1 MGLDFAAVFKP
12 KKTEGELVGLL
23 VLPNVN
29 LKETKEKT
37 KNLLCAEIN
46 YFDNMVAKNIYIF
59 IYFILFNYYMFA
71 QVFFSV

>member
-1 MGLDFAAVFKP
+1 MGLDFAAVFKLR
-12 KKTEGELVGLL
+12 KTEGELVGLL

-46 YFDNMVAKNIYIF
+46 YFDNMLAIYIF

-71 QVFFSV
+71 QVFFSF